1 MLEAYSQPCNA
12 FTSAGLRGEGQGPPR
27 FGQRDLGE
35 PSAHGTPRGRAD
47 YVCFLWKPGGHVGR
61 WKRVVWE
68 TGGAEALEYEPQ
80 RSLHPELWRIIENP
94 PLAQGVQACGEKEGV
109 V

>member
-1 MLEAYSQPCNA
+1 M
-12 FTSAGLRGEGQGPPR
+12 
-27 FGQRDLGE
+27 
-35 PSAHGTPRGRAD
+35 
-47 YVCFLWKPGGHVGR
+47 GR